1 MGLILLTY
9 KGGFGNNRKLPEDLR
24 QCKSTKSASQYISI
38 QTVTN
43 TKHTSTKQ
51 LGHFS

>member
-24 QCKSTKSASQYISI
+24 QCKVQSQRPNIFPY
-38 QTVTN
+38 
-43 TKHTSTKQ
+43 K
-51 LGHFS
+51 L